1 MKAFVTAVAV
11 TFLVGCATYQ
21 PVPDGYTGPVASV
34 ADSGFAEGGTKA
46 QLFVLSEVDGNKI
59 PNSFTASAQAS
70 YGQGFRLNTRF
81 VERLVP
87 AKTMKVAIRGSHTTG
102 APIQAMFSQAAGT
115 FFSVE
120 GVVEFTPKADARYI
134 VRGELR
140 KEGSTVWIEDAQT
153 NQPVTEKVTTKK

>member
-1 MKAFVTAVAV
+1 LKSFVAAVAGA
-11 TFLVGCATYQ
+11 FLVGCATYK

-34 ADSGFAEGGTKA
+34 ADSGFPEGGTKA

-87 AKTMKVAIRGSHTTG
+87 AKTMKVVIRGSHATG
-102 APIQAMFSQAAGT
+102 APIQAMLSQAAGT

-120 GVVEFTPKADARYI
+120 GAVEFTPKADAR
-134 VRGELR
+134 
-140 KEGSTVWIEDAQT
+140 
-153 NQPVTEKVTTKK
+153 